1 MKFYY
6 ALATVTP
13 TPDFAYVESIVSS
26 VETLDL
32 VTPMYQA
39 FEKLSDSDA
48 KYLKATRPEL
58 VGTFRHEGVF
68 TPEYR
73 AHVYTVRDGN
83 RITYFFRP

>member
-6 ALATVTP
+6 ALTTVTP
-13 TPDFAYVESIVSS
+13 TSEFCNVSIDSGI
-26 VETLDL
+26 ETLDL
-32 VTPMYQA
+32 TTPMYQA
-39 FEKLSDSDA
+39 FEKLSDSTA
-48 KYLKATRPEL
+48 KYLKETRPEL